1 LQESR
6 VCQEPSLKG
15 LDNLAVA
22 LVGATTCAHRQ
33 SHDEG
38 VFEYIERIRLRLVLI
53 LWTDV
58 RNPLA
63 A

>member
-1 LQESR
+1 MLTLQELR

-15 LDNLAVA
+15 LDNPAVA

-38 VFEYIERIRLRLVLI
+38 VFEYIECIRLRLVLI
-53 LWTDV
+53 L
-58 RNPLA
+58 
-63 A
+63 